1 MKVEKK
7 VQRTGGGTPYVYLP
21 KKWARELFP
30 QDLVAIQRLPLGLF
44 LTPPSA
50 PVDVANY
57 RINDE
62 SAREIKEALLS
73 AYTQGHREVR
83 ATFPPQAAKVTS
95 EVSRFAA
102 RLIGVVAEVGNG
114 EVRLREYTEHERVDL
129 TLLIRGLFSKCREM
143 AGACRDLLR
152 VAGEAQLELKEG
164 LGALE
169 RIEDDADFLSFG
181 LFRLL
186 SSRSRYVESPGE
198 ELVTLLF
205 YSIINYAAERY
216 CDALFG
222 VAGAVREMGDQPSG
236 GKKAS
241 WASTISR
248 LAAIPNESLH
258 FLEKAEKVVLNKDG
272 RSANALR
279 EEVHS
284 RRRKSWEPAVVKVIQ
299 TLASPGS
306 ASIMYPATEI
316 GSRLLES
323 GTYLESFCSRTSQ
336 FHFAQAL

>member
-1 MKVEKK
+1 MKAEKK

-21 KKWARELFP
+21 KAWARELFP
-30 QDLVAIQRLPLGLF
+30 EDLVSIQRLPLGLF

-50 PVDVANY
+50 PADLAHY
-57 RINDE
+57 RINNE
-62 SAREIKEALLS
+62 SAHEIKEAVLS

-83 ATFPPQAAKVTS
+83 VTFPPQGAKVTS

-102 RLIGVVAEVGNG
+102 RLIGVVPEVGKD

-129 TLLIRGLFSKCREM
+129 VLLIRGLFSKCREM

-152 VAGEAQLELKEG
+152 LPGAAQPELEEG
-164 LGALE
+164 LEALE

-205 YSIINYAAERY
+205 HSIINYAAERY

-222 VAGAVREMGDQPSG
+222 VADAVQQIGDHPSG

-241 WASTISR
+241 WPSTISR
-248 LAAIPNESLH
+248 LALIPDESLR
-258 FLEKAEKVVLNKDG
+258 FLEKAEQVVLNKDG
-272 RSANALR
+272 RSANTLR
-279 EEVHS
+279 GEV
-284 RRRKSWEPAVVKVIQ
+284 RERRKKAWEPAVAKVIQ

-306 ASIMYPATEI
+306 ASIMYPATRI